1 MEDFKKKVE
10 KRALISTILC
20 SSSLAVYFALRFLTK
35 NASDFGQGLAMGV
48 WIGMEFVAVV
58 NTVRLFATL
67 KSEKALKA
75 LYIKENDERNKAIE
89 RETSQKS
96 MLSSSVGIA
105 AGAVVSGFYDVK
117 ICAALCGALTFMA
130 LVTLCMRA
138 YYNKTM

>member
-35 NASDFGQGLAMGV
+35 NADDFGQGLAMGV
-48 WIGMEFVAVV
+48 WVGLELDALV
-58 NTVRLFATL
+58 NTVRMFATL

-96 MLSSSVGIA
+96 IIISSVGIA
-105 AGAVVSGFYDVK
+105 AGAIVSGFFDVK
-117 ICAALCGALTFMA
+117 VCAVLCVVLAFIA
-130 LVTLCMRA
+130 LVITCMRA

>member
-10 KRALISTILC
+10 KRALISSILC

-67 KSEKALKA
+67 KSEKALKE

-96 MLSSSVGIA
+96 MLISSVGIA
-105 AGAVVSGFYDVK
+105 AGAIVSGFFDVK
-117 ICAALCGALTFMA
+117 VCAVLCAVLAFIA
-130 LVTLCMRA
+130 LVITCMRA